1 MAFVL
6 DLELHPNQQI
16 IYDDPHRF
24 KVVAA
29 GRQFGKTR
37 LVTRAAGGIALT
49 KKNSIG
55 MVVAPYAK
63 QAYKDWREILRF
75 IPQQYLEDKSAK
87 WMTFSLK
94 NKSEIMMGSA
104 ENIDGLRGYTLDWA
118 IVDEAAYCDQ
128 EVWEVLEPAL
138 GKQKGQGFFISTPN
152 GKGWFWDLYNRMGND
167 SEFQSFHFTT
177 YDNPTFPVSEIER
190 MRQNMPELMFR
201 QEVMAE
207 FLEGGIIFPHL
218 AEIMT
223 SEPRNPVPGHYYIT
237 GADLASTTDFT
248 VIKTFDVSD
257 NHEVQSERFT
267 SRDWSYIRQS
277 IYSICKQY
285 NNSTLIIDK
294 TGVGAPVVED
304 IMKMDAPY
312 PGAPKQGYLTVVPIV
327 FSSVSKPQLYSNYI
341 MAHENRTIRLLPDPV
356 TKKEHEDFLM
366 TRTQGTTGYT
376 KYGAPKGRH
385 DDTVTA
391 CALAVWGLDQIMSS
405 QLIGTPEIVSKSGD
419 DENSPYNMEE
429 IAEWEP
435 ADDGGEKGVARAH
448 NKIVLKKFFSPE
460 MSYQDPSRDTVERS

>member
-1 MAFVL
+1 MSFIL
-6 DLELHPNQQI
+6 DLQLHPNQQI

-24 KVVAA
+24 KVIAA

-49 KKNSIG
+49 KKDSIG

-167 SEFQSFHFTT
+167 SQFQSFHFTT

-190 MRQNMPELMFR
+190 MKANMPELMFR

-207 FLEGGIIFPHL
+207 FLEGGIVFPHL
-218 AEIMT
+218 KELMT
-223 SEPRNPVPGHYYIT
+223 SSPREPVPGHNYVT
-237 GADLASTTDFT
+237 GADIASTNDFT
-248 VIKTFDVSD
+248 VIRTFDASD
-257 NHEVQSERFT
+257 NHEVNFVRLT
-267 SRDWSYIRQS
+267 NRDWSFIRGT
-277 IYSICKQY
+277 IYAVCKRY
-285 NNSTLIIDK
+285 NNAWLFIDK

-304 IMKMDAPY
+304 LEKMDCQY
-312 PGAPKQGYLTVVPIV
+312 PGAVKQGRLRVVPIV

-341 MAHENRTIRLLPDPV
+341 MMQENHMIHFLPEPV
-356 TKKEHEDFLM
+356 MEKEHQDFTM
-366 TRTQGTTGYT
+366 TRGQGTTGYM

-391 CALAVWGLDQIMSS
+391 GALAGWGLNEYGTVSMVGPYTQDQFDKEKKKQIDPAH
-405 QLIGTPEIVSKSGD
+405 QLDIDTIILKNESRQISGFAT
-419 DENSPYNMEE
+419 EE
-429 IAEWEP
+429 DQNINVNYE
-435 ADDGGEKGVARAH
+435 
-448 NKIVLKKFFSPE
+448 
-460 MSYQDPSRDTVERS
+460 

>member
-1 MAFVL
+1 MSFIL
-6 DLELHPNQQI
+6 DLQLHPNQQI

-24 KVVAA
+24 KVIAA

-49 KKNSIG
+49 KKDSIG

-167 SEFQSFHFTT
+167 SQFQSFHFTT

-190 MRQNMPELMFR
+190 MKANMPELMFR

-207 FLEGGIIFPHL
+207 FLEGGIVFPHL
-218 AEIMT
+218 KELMT
-223 SEPRNPVPGHYYIT
+223 SSPREPVPGHNYVT
-237 GADLASTTDFT
+237 GADIASTNDFT
-248 VIKTFDVSD
+248 VIRTFDASD
-257 NHEVQSERFT
+257 NHEVNFVRLT
-267 SRDWSYIRQS
+267 NRDWSFIRGT
-277 IYSICKQY
+277 IYAVCKRY
-285 NNSTLIIDK
+285 NNAWLFIDK

-304 IMKMDAPY
+304 LEKMDCQY
-312 PGAPKQGYLTVVPIV
+312 PRAVKQGRLRVVPIV

-341 MAHENRTIRLLPDPV
+341 MMQENHMIHFLPEPV
-356 TKKEHEDFLM
+356 MEKEHQDFTM
-366 TRTQGTTGYT
+366 TRGQGTTGYM

-391 CALAVWGLDQIMSS
+391 GALAGWGLNEYGTVSMVGPYTQDQFDKEKKKQIDPAH
-405 QLIGTPEIVSKSGD
+405 QLDIDTIILKNESRQISGFAT
-419 DENSPYNMEE
+419 EE
-429 IAEWEP
+429 DQNINVNYE
-435 ADDGGEKGVARAH
+435 
-448 NKIVLKKFFSPE
+448 
-460 MSYQDPSRDTVERS
+460 

>member
-1 MAFVL
+1 MAYVL

-24 KVVAA
+24 KVIAA

-37 LVTRAAGGIALT
+37 LVTRAAAGISLT
-49 KKNSIG
+49 KRESIG

-75 IPQQYLEDKSAK
+75 TPQQYIEEKSAK

-152 GKGWFWDLYNRMGND
+152 GKGWFWDLYNREGND
-167 SEFQSFHFTT
+167 SQFKSFHFTT

-190 MRQNMPELMFR
+190 MKQNMPELMFR

-207 FLEGGIIFPHL
+207 FLEGGIVFPHL
-218 AEIMT
+218 KELMT
-223 SEPRNPVPGHYYIT
+223 STPREPVPAHNYVT
-237 GADLASTTDFT
+237 GADIASTNDFT
-248 VIKTFDVSD
+248 VIKTFDAAD
-257 NHEVQSERFT
+257 NHEVNSVRLT
-267 SRDWSYIRQS
+267 NRDWSFIRGT
-277 IYSICKQY
+277 IYSVCKHY
-285 NNSTLIIDK
+285 NNAWLFVDK

-304 IMKMDAPY
+304 LERMDCQY
-312 PGAPKQGYLTVVPIV
+312 PGAAKQGRLRVVPIV

-341 MAHENRTIRLLPDPV
+341 MAQENRTVHLLPDPV
-356 TKKEHEDFLM
+356 TEKEHQDFMM
-366 TRTQGTTGYT
+366 TKGQGSTGYM

-391 CALAVWGLDQIMSS
+391 CALAVWGLNEYGGNVLAGPYTQDEFDKEKKKQFDPSAQIDVESIIRKS
-405 QLIGTPEIVSKSGD
+405 ESKQIAGLSD
-419 DENSPYNMEE
+419 DEDINISPNY
-429 IAEWEP
+429 
-435 ADDGGEKGVARAH
+435 D
-448 NKIVLKKFFSPE
+448 
-460 MSYQDPSRDTVERS
+460 

>member
-1 MAFVL
+1 MSFIL
-6 DLELHPNQQI
+6 DLQLHPNQQI

-24 KVVAA
+24 KVIAA

-49 KKNSIG
+49 KKDSIG

-190 MRQNMPELMFR
+190 MKANMPELMFR

-207 FLEGGIIFPHL
+207 FLEGGIVFPHL
-218 AEIMT
+218 KELMT
-223 SEPRNPVPGHYYIT
+223 SLPREPVAGHNYVT
-237 GADLASTTDFT
+237 GADIASTNDFT
-248 VIKTFDVSD
+248 VIRTFDASD
-257 NHEVQSERFT
+257 NHEVNFVRLT
-267 SRDWSYIRQS
+267 NRDWSFIRGT
-277 IYSICKQY
+277 IYAVCKRY
-285 NNSTLIIDK
+285 NNAWLFIDK

-304 IMKMDAPY
+304 LEKMDCQY
-312 PGAPKQGYLTVVPIV
+312 PGAAKQGRLRVVPIV

-341 MAHENRTIRLLPDPV
+341 MMQENHMIHFLPEPV
-356 TKKEHEDFLM
+356 MEKEHQDFTM
-366 TRTQGTTGYT
+366 TRGQGTTGYM

-391 CALAVWGLDQIMSS
+391 GALAGWGLNEYGTVSMAGPYTQEQFDKEKKKQI
-405 QLIGTPEIVSKSGD
+405 
-419 DENSPYNMEE
+419 
-429 IAEWEP
+429 
-435 ADDGGEKGVARAH
+435 
-448 NKIVLKKFFSPE
+448 
-460 MSYQDPSRDTVERS
+460 DPSCMLDVDSIILKNESRQISGFATEEDQNISLNYD